1 MLCKTGSS
9 ILSLCLMQNIA
20 QSTMPQHSF
29 KGSYSAYYRLLCLT
43 HIICLV
49 SSLLPFLFKWQLWQ
63 HEWLLVMQRTLLVT
77 ISQFMK
83 MKPEYPLSCRR
94 KELST
99 RLLHQLE
106 FNQYTISLSD
116 KHLSN
121 VIALVMAW
129 SIGLLHFRLEPR
141 RKCSRPMAWSY
152 IWTWDNSFL
161 SMQFN
166 ENQDSKWTE

>member
-1 MLCKTGSS
+1 MLCKTGIS

-29 KGSYSAYYRLLCLT
+29 KGSYSAYHWLICLT
-43 HIICLV
+43 HIMCLV
-49 SSLLPFLFKWQLWQ
+49 LSLLPFLFEWQLWQ
-63 HEWLLVMQRTLLVT
+63 HEWLLVMQWTLVET
-77 ISQFMK
+77 ISQFMN
-83 MKPEYPLSCRR
+83 MKPEYPLNCSRE
-94 KELST
+94 ELST

-116 KHLSN
+116 NHSSK

-129 SIGLLHFRLEPR
+129 SIGLLHFRLEP
-141 RKCSRPMAWSY
+141 KWKSSRPMAWSF

-161 SMQFN
+161 SMQF
-166 ENQDSKWTE
+166 DGYKS